1 MLLFT
6 MRMEVF
12 GDAQTFMVTLNQSKK
27 KKHTWTLLRRLASMS
42 FLPWLCFDFNKIL
55 NLNETM
61 GGNEKNSSRV
71 HEFRQVFRDCGL
83 TDLGLNGY
91 PFTQSNRIFG
101 PHLIEKRLDRFFCNQ
116 NWCSLYQKTT
126 TQNIISWSSYHS
138 LILMEII
145 GKDEGQR
152 YKRRTFQRVHYK
164 EMWSAYEKC
173 KEIVQQEWQ
182 EKSKWNKENPVEL
195 FKKRAKVSLGK
206 LQLQSKK
213 EFGGRQKQLKQLENK
228 LKTIRHDFSHY
239 DCGDELKKT

>member
-12 GDAQTFMVTLNQSKK
+12 GDAQTFMVTLNQRKK
-27 KKHTWTLLRRLASMS
+27 KK
-42 FLPWLCFDFNKIL
+42 NIL
-55 NLNETM
+55 GRFYEGQQVCHFCHGSVSILTKSLNETM

-71 HEFRQVFRDCGL
+71 HEFRQVVRDCGL

-91 PFTQSNRIFG
+91 PFTQSNRRFG

-116 NWCSLYQKTT
+116 NWCSLYQKTAA
-126 TQNIISWSSYHS
+126 QNIISWSSYHS

-152 YKRRTFQRVHYK
+152 YKRRTFQRVHYE

-182 EKSKWNKENPVEL
+182 EKSKWNKENPIEL
-195 FKKRAKVSLGK
+195 FKKRAKVSLGE